1 MITMTPSFAPAD
13 LLGLGGSDVRPAFG
27 PGLCGGSDDLVSV
40 YSAAPTAPV
49 QGTGLPAGSTA
60 VRLRPV
66 TPPAIGHD
74 VVTSDSSENDKTFEN
89 NGTTLGIHSSRR
101 PQS

>member
-1 MITMTPSFAPAD
+1 MISMTWTKAPAD
-13 LLGLGGSDVRPAFG
+13 LLGLGGLDVRAVHG
-27 PGLCGGSDDLVSV
+27 PRLCGDSAELVAV
-40 YSAAPTAPV
+40 HIAAPTAPV

-66 TPPAIGHD
+66 TGQAIGHD
-74 VVTSDSSENDKTFEN
+74 VVIKNFFDN
-89 NGTTLGIHSSRR
+89 NGTTLGSHSSRR

>member
-1 MITMTPSFAPAD
+1 MINSMWTKAPAD
-13 LLGLGGSDVRPAFG
+13 LLGLGGIDVRPAG
-27 PGLCGGSDDLVSV
+27 PGLCSGSAELVAMRT
-40 YSAAPTAPV
+40 AAPTAPV

-66 TPPAIGHD
+66 TRHAIGD
-74 VVTSDSSENDKTFEN
+74 VVETTTFFKN
-89 NGTTLGIHSSRR
+89 NGTPLGNLSPGR

>member
-1 MITMTPSFAPAD
+1 MINMTWTKAPAD

-27 PGLCGGSDDLVSV
+27 PGLCSGSDDLVAV

-66 TPPAIGHD
+66 TAPAIGHD
-74 VVTSDSSENDKTFEN
+74 VVTKTFEN

>member
-1 MITMTPSFAPAD
+1 MISMTWTKAPAD
-13 LLGLGGSDVRPAFG
+13 LLGLGGLDVHPVHG
-27 PGLCGGSDDLVSV
+27 PSLCGGSTEPVAV
-40 YSAAPTAPV
+40 HVAAPTAPV

-66 TPPAIGHD
+66 TGQPIGHD
-74 VVTSDSSENDKTFEN
+74 VVTKNFFDN
-89 NGTTLGIHSSRR
+89 NGTTLGSHSSRR